1 MLNKEDWMIIK
12 AQKEQGV
19 YIKDI
24 AAGLG
29 VNPRTIRRALQRS
42 APPQRKRP
50 LARRCKLDP
59 YKDQI
64 DQLLK
69 EEVWNAVVIMR
80 EIQEKGYD
88 GEISMIRKYITPK
101 RPLRASKQTVRFE
114 TPAGEATAERLGRAL
129 EERRRCPHQ
138 SLFYCQ

>member
-24 AAGLG
+24 AANLG
-29 VNPRTIRRALQRS
+29 VHPRTVRRALQRS
-42 APPQRKRP
+42 GPPQRKKP
-50 LARRCKLDP
+50 LPRRCKLDP
-59 YKDQI
+59 YKDHI

-80 EIQEKGYD
+80 
-88 GEISMIRKYITPK
+88 
-101 RPLRASKQTVRFE
+101 
-114 TPAGEATAERLGRAL
+114 
-129 EERRRCPHQ
+129 
-138 SLFYCQ
+138 